1 MPEGEETVPPL
12 NYTVRQGYLETS
24 NVDVVN
30 EMVDM
35 IVAYRT
41 YEANAR
47 ALQTQDES
55 LDHLMNRVAGRS

>member
-1 MPEGEETVPPL
+1 MELLPPL
-12 NYTVRQGYLETS
+12 AATVRQGYLETS
-24 NVDVVN
+24 NVDIVN

-47 ALQTQDES
+47 ALQVQDS
-55 LDHLMNRVAGRS
+55 TLDHLLGKVAGKK